1 MPTPPSRGA
10 VSSPYGMRINP
21 NDGIY
26 RMHYGEDTLGDG
38 NYAPVT
44 GTVVFAAYDHTGT
57 GLGYA
62 VGIRESANP
71 SVIWWVAHHASLN
84 VHVGQSVTEAVTKLG
99 VKGSSGAAQGVHCHT
114 ERRVGGAPLPG
125 LGTPTNPR
133 SYYTTTAGDDPTPFP
148 PEPQSRRVPQMIIFF
163 SYRSGVGEYL
173 VYATAT
179 RVSLS
184 AELSAAPSGVRPA
197 AIQFALT
204 LAKVSG
210 LDYATESDIPRV
222 DDTPNGG
229 WFLRNQI
236 AYVVAGMPSTFPLSQ
251 SSPYSAPGGSGGL
264 TSEQD
269 AALMGLPAAVSD
281 LPTNGELG
289 QALTSTVALVNEH
302 ADGNKAEII
311 AAIPQGGSG
320 GASPYSLSIDIDS
333 VPGTATG
340 TATPA

>member
-1 MPTPPSRGA
+1 
-10 VSSPYGMRINP
+10 MRINP

-26 RMHYGEDTLGDG
+26 RMHYGEDTLGEG

-44 GTVVFAAYDHTGT
+44 GTVVFAAYDYTGT

-62 VGIRESANP
+62 VGVRESANP

-84 VHVGQSVTEAVTKLG
+84 VSVGQSVTEAVTKLG

-114 ERRVGGAPLPG
+114 ERRVGGAARPG
-125 LGTPTNPR
+125 SGTATNPR
-133 SYYTTTAGDDPTPFP
+133 SYYTNTAGGDVTPLPDTPTRKKRSMTTVYWDGQNPTGGNARWALAGDSPGTTANWIETGD
-148 PEPQSRRVPQMIIFF
+148 R
-163 SYRSGVGEYL
+163 
-173 VYATAT
+173 
-179 RVSLS
+179 
-184 AELSAAPSGVRPA
+184 
-197 AIQFALT
+197 T
-204 LAKVSG
+204 LADKWAAVHG
-210 LDYATESDIPRV
+210 PIV
-222 DDTPNGG
+222 DCGSSANFGSFRG
-229 WFLRNQI
+229 WYQQPLN
-236 AYVVAGMPSTFPLSQ
+236 VAGGT
-251 SSPYSAPGGSGGL
+251 GGGGL
-264 TSEQD
+264 TSAQND
-269 AALMGLPAAVSD
+269 ALMGLPAAVSD